1 MKAKNTLKKLGCALA
16 VAACVTGTTAPM
28 VHAATTD
35 FTFTVS
41 SKPSLNTDTMSKR
54 TMKADN
60 EQRYYAKATS
70 FSAAGTIYV
79 HSRKLDNTVTSSEVD
94 LRSGSLNV
102 VKNASYKSY
111 APYNV
116 YYYLKA
122 RFGASADGNHL
133 TVTGRYTP

>member
-28 VHAATTD
+28 VHATTTD

-41 SKPSLNTDTMSKR
+41 SKQSLNTDTMSKR

-79 HSRKLDNTVTSSEVD
+79 HSRKIVVLLLACVILSIAIIWKITRVD
-94 LRSGSLNV
+94 
-102 VKNASYKSY
+102 
-111 APYNV
+111 
-116 YYYLKA
+116 
-122 RFGASADGNHL
+122 FEL
-133 TVTGRYTP
+133 TKEN

>member
-28 VHAATTD
+28 VHATTTD

-79 HSRKLDNTVTSSEVD
+79 HSRKNSGTAFGLCNIVD
-94 LRSGSLNV
+94 SYYMENNKSG
-102 VKNASYKSY
+102 
-111 APYNV
+111 
-116 YYYLKA
+116 
-122 RFGASADGNHL
+122 F
-133 TVTGRYTP
+133 

>member
-28 VHAATTD
+28 VHATTTD

-60 EQRYYAKATS
+60 EQRYYAKAT
-70 FSAAGTIYV
+70 GTIYV
-79 HSRKLDNTVTSSEVD
+79 HSRKIVVLLLACVILSIAIIWKITRVD
-94 LRSGSLNV
+94 
-102 VKNASYKSY
+102 
-111 APYNV
+111 
-116 YYYLKA
+116 
-122 RFGASADGNHL
+122 FEL
-133 TVTGRYTP
+133 TKEN